1 MQILWQLLLFLLLV
15 VLPTVT
21 AKCQSYSQAQ
31 QVFGRHPSY
40 RTAPSRPLMD
50 VMCGVVW
57 CVLCVGIG
65 DIVFHNGKRV
75 FGQPQELHN
84 QLDDMPLAPPR
95 FPAFPLLTTVYIY
108 ICLSLL
114 CLCLCLYPC
123 RLCFCFRPFFTLC
136 NRKCQCQTTWTNPH
150 CNPKMHL
157 KIKTEILPVLQAYRK
172 Q

>member
-84 QLDDMPLAPPR
+84 QLDDMPLAPPP
-95 FPAFPLLTTVYIY
+95 FPR
-108 ICLSLL
+108 S
-114 CLCLCLYPC
+114 
-123 RLCFCFRPFFTLC
+123 
-136 NRKCQCQTTWTNPH
+136 
-150 CNPKMHL
+150 
-157 KIKTEILPVLQAYRK
+157 
-172 Q
+172 